1 MSTTSTVFLAVG
13 RRKTSSARVRL
24 IPGEGNVTINGRTLE
39 QYFPTETSQR
49 EALKPLTTAEV
60 QGQFDVVVR
69 VHGGGVTGQ
78 SAAVA
83 HGLARAL
90 EKYNPE
96 LRPPLKKAG
105 HLKRDPR
112 AKERKKSGQ
121 PGARKR
127 FQFSKR

>member
-83 HGLARAL
+83 PGRGPGRA
-90 EKYNPE
+90 KYNPA
-96 LRPPLKKAG
+96 RPPPVKKARPK
-105 HLKRDPR
+105 KRAPPP
-112 AKERKKSGQ
+112 K
-121 PGARKR
+121 
-127 FQFSKR
+127 